1 MTVAVSSTIEK
12 RSGKR
17 RFPAAQNLVSF
28 RLTGINRHLC
38 HAALAAVGLDHFEG
52 SQPGSE
58 LYHAA
63 D

>member
-1 MTVAVSSTIEK
+1 MTVAVSSTIEN
-12 RSGKR
+12 RSVSGD
-17 RFPAAQNLVSF
+17 PAAQNLVSF